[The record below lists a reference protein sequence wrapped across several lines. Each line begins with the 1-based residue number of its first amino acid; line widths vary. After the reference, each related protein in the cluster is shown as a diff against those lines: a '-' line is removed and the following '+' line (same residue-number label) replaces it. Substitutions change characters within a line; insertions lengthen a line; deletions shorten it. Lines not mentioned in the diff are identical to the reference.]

1 MDFFTTYLAGSSAV
15 QMIGVLG
22 FICYVAAFGALQ
34 LGFVD
39 GNSMAYTLLNI
50 LAVGLVAVSLSEEFN
65 LSSAL
70 IQGCWIIF
78 GFIGLALRAA
88 KSWSRTR
95 ALLNTTL
102 NVEA

>member
-1 MDFFTTYLAGSSAV
+1 MV
-15 QMIGVLG
+15 GVFG

-34 LGFVD
+34 LGYVD
-39 GNSMAYTLLNI
+39 GNSMAYALLNI
-50 LAVGLVAVSLSEEFN
+50 LAANLVAVSLVEEFN

-70 IQGCWIIF
+70 IQGSWIVF

-88 KSWSRTR
+88 KSWSKTR

-102 NVEA
+102 DAEA